1 MKIKRGYSRKINLGN
16 FENVDF
22 WAEYEDELDETKDTD
37 IKVLTKALH
46 NIAKQDVEESIQDF
60 WKQLEAD
67 IPDEIPLE
75 EWEKMPEKEKR
86 HHQEIKKARHR
97 IHYHKDAIKKLGKV
111 ANKSNK

>member
-1 MKIKRGYSRKINLGN
+1 MKIKRGHSRKINLGN
-16 FENVDF
+16 FETADF
-22 WAEYEDELDETKDTD
+22 WAEYEEEGNETISKS
-37 IKVLTKALH
+37 LH
-46 NIAKQDVEESIQDF
+46 EQAKQDVEESIQDF